1 MLAALGNHES
11 FPVNMFP
18 THTELGT
25 AVSGDWLYSG
35 IADLAWADW
44 LQPEERDLFRWSD
57 EAMMMVVM
65 VVMMMLRRDGYY
77 STLARPGL
85 RLVVLNT
92 NFCHGENFFLFLDFS
107 DPADQLAW
115 LAATLLQS
123 EAAGERVH
131 ILGHHPLTSCLPG
144 WRREYGKIVNRS
156 ALTCSRRYHYH

>member
-1 MLAALGNHES
+1 M
-11 FPVNMFP
+11 VMI
-18 THTELGT
+18 
-25 AVSGDWLYSG
+25 V
-35 IADLAWADW
+35 
-44 LQPEERDLFRWSD
+44 
-57 EAMMMVVM
+57 MMMV
-65 VVMMMLRRDGYY
+65 MMLRRDGYY

-115 LAATLLQS
+115 LAATLLRS

-131 ILGHHPLTSCLPG
+131 ILGHHPLSSCLPG

-156 ALTCSRRYHYH
+156 ASRCSRRYHNHGGRPFFWFTSTFTFKTLC

>member
-65 VVMMMLRRDGYY
+65 VAVSELQTKITR
-77 STLARPGL
+77 SL
-85 RLVVLNT
+85 
-92 NFCHGENFFLFLDFS
+92 HGEGPYYF
-107 DPADQLAW
+107 A
-115 LAATLLQS
+115 
-123 EAAGERVH
+123 
-131 ILGHHPLTSCLPG
+131 
-144 WRREYGKIVNRS
+144 
-156 ALTCSRRYHYH
+156 